1 MSIGFASERGASGT
15 EMAGGKSETFVRTL
29 PSTERS
35 LPIVLMRAREKVMAP
50 IRDMLSKSGITEQ
63 QWRVLR
69 VLAEFGPLDSSGLA
83 DKACLLLPS
92 LTRIAQS
99 MVEKGYIT
107 RTADTGDRRRQ
118 TLAITPEGQ
127 QVIDDNLPAALR
139 IAELF
144 KSTLG
149 EEKYENLLDILQ
161 ELDRLPG
168 TTEMIP
174 DREDGR

>member
-1 MSIGFASERGASGT
+1 
-15 EMAGGKSETFVRTL
+15 MARGKSRTIAPTL

-35 LPIVLMRAREKVMAP
+35 LPIVLMRARERVMAP
-50 IRDMLSKSGITEQ
+50 IRDMLSQSGITEQ

-69 VLAEFGPLDSSGLA
+69 VLSEFGPLDSSRLA

-107 RTADTGDRRRQ
+107 RTVDSGDRRRQ
-118 TLAITPEGQ
+118 TLAITSDGQ
-127 QVIDDNLPAALR
+127 QIIDDNLPAALR

-168 TTEMIP
+168 ATEIIP
-174 DREDGR
+174 DKEDGR

>member
-1 MSIGFASERGASGT
+1 MTRNRSGPS
-15 EMAGGKSETFVRTL
+15 ARTL

-50 IRDMLSKSGITEQ
+50 IREMLSQSGITEQ

-69 VLAEFGPLDSSGLA
+69 VLAEFGPMDSSRLA

-107 RTADTGDRRRQ
+107 RTTDTGDRRRQ
-118 TLAITPEGQ
+118 TLAITPKGQ
-127 QVIDDNLPAALR
+127 QIIDDNLPAALR
-139 IAELF
+139 IADLF

-149 EEKYENLLDILQ
+149 EEKFESLLDMLQ

-168 TTEMIP
+168 ATEQAP
-174 DREDGR
+174 DKEEGR

>member
-1 MSIGFASERGASGT
+1 MTRRHSGGT
-15 EMAGGKSETFVRTL
+15 TRKL

-50 IRDMLSKSGITEQ
+50 IREMLSESGITEQ

-69 VLAEFGPLDSSGLA
+69 VLSEFGPQDSSRLA
-83 DKACLLLPS
+83 DRACLLLPS

-99 MVEKGYIT
+99 MVERGYIS

-118 TLAITPEGQ
+118 TLAITSRGQ
-127 QVIDDNLPAALR
+127 QIIDDNLPVALR

-144 KSTLG
+144 RTTLG
-149 EEKYENLLDILQ
+149 EEKYESLLDMLQ
-161 ELDRLPG
+161 ELDRLPVATGRSQEGENG
-168 TTEMIP
+168 T
-174 DREDGR
+174 